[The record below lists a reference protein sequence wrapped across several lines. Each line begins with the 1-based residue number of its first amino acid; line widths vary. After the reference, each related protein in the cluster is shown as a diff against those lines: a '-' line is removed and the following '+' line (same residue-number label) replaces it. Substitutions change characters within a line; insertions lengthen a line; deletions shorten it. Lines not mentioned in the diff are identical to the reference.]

1 MLENTAII
9 CNTYLDAINKVIKR
23 PMVAIGGSYNINE
36 FKKETAPL
44 FKQQYLNLLIFD
56 ASVIKD
62 DVLEALCY
70 LKANLDSNVRIIV
83 LYPNLDDGK
92 IYRQILA
99 YGIYDVI
106 DTKIDKDSMSDED
119 INKLIISELSWVI
132 NEPVRFNKVKDKLKL
147 DIPVIREIKVED
159 TKVSKDTNKKRLI
172 GFFKDDDSS
181 FKTIRSSN
189 RYNIIGIYKESS
201 FDEKSDDIS
210 YADII
215 VMDDEPSEE
224 FVRYIK
230 SLSEV
235 NEKKPLII
243 VGIKDPNKS
252 QYIGVDGV
260 RCFIYDGTAEH
271 FARQVSIVYHKKD
284 NTPKDSNHVIYA
296 FKSVKGGVGNT
307 TLTVLAATT
316 YAKKHKDNAE
326 DEKILIIPVASN
338 KGLCGI
344 FNGNIIRET
353 IRFVNDECRIQLE
366 KGNVDILCIS
376 KKVEEALKFKKITT
390 IGNENSLLDNLSYDN
405 ILPFAERLMSDFSN
419 EKYDRIIFIYNQF
432 KNAGS
437 QIMVHE
443 QFLPIVSEE
452 SNDDNHSTSE
462 IEYIFQPSK
471 EEILNSLIPK
481 SLKLQ
486 VYKILL
492 DSFTSEHGARMV
504 SMTKATDNASE
515 LLKELNRSYNK
526 ARQSTITNEI
536 IEIVSGAD
544 AL

>member
-1 MLENTAII
+1 M
-9 CNTYLDAINKVIKR
+9 
-23 PMVAIGGSYNINE
+23 
-36 FKKETAPL
+36 
-44 FKQQYLNLLIFD
+44 
-56 ASVIKD
+56 
-62 DVLEALCY
+62 
-70 LKANLDSNVRIIV
+70 ANLKEVRTRINSV
-83 LYPNLDDGK
+83 NSTM
-92 IYRQILA
+92 QITSA
-99 YGIYDVI
+99 MKMV
-106 DTKIDKDSMSDED
+106 SAS
-119 INKLIISELSWVI
+119 KLRKSQSAITSLRPYAS
-132 NEPVRFNKVKDKLKL
+132 KLK
-147 DIPVIREIKVED
+147 EIMQD
-159 TKVSKDTNKKRLI
+159 L
-172 GFFKDDDSS
+172 SS
-181 FKTIRSSN
+181 SLLTSS
-189 RYNIIGIYKESS
+189 ES
-201 FDEKSDDIS
+201 
-210 YADII
+210 
-215 VMDDEPSEE
+215 V
-224 FVRYIK
+224 
-230 SLSEV
+230 
-235 NEKKPLII
+235 
-243 VGIKDPNKS
+243 
-252 QYIGVDGV
+252 
-260 RCFIYDGTAEH
+260 
-271 FARQVSIVYHKKD
+271 
-284 NTPKDSNHVIYA
+284 
-296 FKSVKGGVGNT
+296 
-307 TLTVLAATT
+307 

-376 KKVEEALKFKKITT
+376 KKVEEALKFKKIPT

-471 EEILNSLIPK
+471 EEILKSLIPK

>member
-1 MLENTAII
+1 M
-9 CNTYLDAINKVIKR
+9 
-23 PMVAIGGSYNINE
+23 
-36 FKKETAPL
+36 
-44 FKQQYLNLLIFD
+44 
-56 ASVIKD
+56 
-62 DVLEALCY
+62 
-70 LKANLDSNVRIIV
+70 ANLKEVRTRINSV
-83 LYPNLDDGK
+83 NSTM
-92 IYRQILA
+92 QITSA
-99 YGIYDVI
+99 MKMV
-106 DTKIDKDSMSDED
+106 SAS
-119 INKLIISELSWVI
+119 KLRKSQSAITSLRPYAS
-132 NEPVRFNKVKDKLKL
+132 KLK
-147 DIPVIREIKVED
+147 EIMQD
-159 TKVSKDTNKKRLI
+159 L
-172 GFFKDDDSS
+172 SS
-181 FKTIRSSN
+181 SLLTSS
-189 RYNIIGIYKESS
+189 ES
-201 FDEKSDDIS
+201 
-210 YADII
+210 
-215 VMDDEPSEE
+215 V
-224 FVRYIK
+224 
-230 SLSEV
+230 
-235 NEKKPLII
+235 
-243 VGIKDPNKS
+243 
-252 QYIGVDGV
+252 
-260 RCFIYDGTAEH
+260 
-271 FARQVSIVYHKKD
+271 
-284 NTPKDSNHVIYA
+284 
-296 FKSVKGGVGNT
+296 
-307 TLTVLAATT
+307 

-405 ILPFAERLMSDFSN
+405 ILPFAERLMNDFSN

>member
-1 MLENTAII
+1 M
-9 CNTYLDAINKVIKR
+9 
-23 PMVAIGGSYNINE
+23 
-36 FKKETAPL
+36 
-44 FKQQYLNLLIFD
+44 
-56 ASVIKD
+56 
-62 DVLEALCY
+62 
-70 LKANLDSNVRIIV
+70 ANLKEVRTRINSV
-83 LYPNLDDGK
+83 NSTM
-92 IYRQILA
+92 QITSA
-99 YGIYDVI
+99 MKMV
-106 DTKIDKDSMSDED
+106 SAS
-119 INKLIISELSWVI
+119 KLRKSQSAITSLRPYAS
-132 NEPVRFNKVKDKLKL
+132 KLK
-147 DIPVIREIKVED
+147 EIMQD
-159 TKVSKDTNKKRLI
+159 L
-172 GFFKDDDSS
+172 SS
-181 FKTIRSSN
+181 SLLTSS
-189 RYNIIGIYKESS
+189 ES
-201 FDEKSDDIS
+201 
-210 YADII
+210 
-215 VMDDEPSEE
+215 V
-224 FVRYIK
+224 
-230 SLSEV
+230 
-235 NEKKPLII
+235 
-243 VGIKDPNKS
+243 
-252 QYIGVDGV
+252 
-260 RCFIYDGTAEH
+260 
-271 FARQVSIVYHKKD
+271 
-284 NTPKDSNHVIYA
+284 
-296 FKSVKGGVGNT
+296 
-307 TLTVLAATT
+307 

-390 IGNENSLLDNLSYDN
+390 IGNESSLLDNLSYDN